1 MADVSITALHDPVSI
16 VHVPVGAA
24 AASSTKIYW
33 TLDRAVADESEFCNL
48 TSNRIEI
55 ALFAPSDLVEEEWGP
70 CEEPGVAING
80 PWRVFEVASG
90 DDGGGGG
97 NYDSPHLRHVSA
109 PLAEGG
115 ISILYQSSY
124 FTDFLLVKSSDFERA
139 SAIFHG
145 KGWNCDPILPP
156 TRRRSVMV
164 SPEMALAASINASV
178 RTDSPADTPPLA
190 EITVLASPL
199 ACIGLS
205 ADVEASLSAR
215 LRKLLV
221 WPERSVLALERARGR
236 KADDAADA
244 FERRNRSK
252 RAGNLNTWN
261 RNKPSQAAEASARA
275 LSRPRPFISY
285 TRTEDG
291 TSILT
296 EVRVL
301 RAMLSVA
308 ERADIGA
315 TELEGSDSE
324 WSDEDQI
331 PTSSSEDGT
340 ASRGRSLPSQSGH
353 SLRGRDVTEI
363 PIFWATPPSTPNS
376 ARFPGIGS
384 FTPIMRSASG
394 SGAERSS
401 RARLLELERQ
411 REREYDLELEEARQF
426 RYARETSLSRLS
438 SSSRSRLGTGHSR
451 TRSDTVSLGV
461 LQHRAIQGALGFMD
475 PRIRRASEGGSRE
488 PWAPDPE
495 PAPEDVVE
503 EKSESEE
510 EEEEEDTRASMMRC
524 LQLDL
529 RAVGGAYHLDKSGLV
544 MRFSDQLH
552 RGGVRMLYSSTTH
565 TANILVEGRDVARAE
580 RALRP
585 D

>member
-55 ALFAPSDLVEEEWGP
+55 ALFAPADLVEEEWGP
-70 CEEPGVAING
+70 CQEQGVAING

-97 NYDSPHLRHVSA
+97 NYDSPHLRHVST
-109 PLAEGG
+109 PLAEAG

-139 SAIFHG
+139 SAIFRG

-164 SPEMALAASINASV
+164 SPEMAQAASINASV
-178 RTDSPADTPPLA
+178 RTDTPADTPPIA

-236 KADDAADA
+236 KADDEADA

-252 RAGNLNTWN
+252 R
-261 RNKPSQAAEASARA
+261 AAEASARA

-291 TSILT
+291 TSIMT

-324 WSDEDQI
+324 WSDEDRT
-331 PTSSSEDGT
+331 PASSSEDGT
-340 ASRGRSLPSQSGH
+340 ASRSRSLPSQSGH
-353 SLRGRDVTEI
+353 SLRGHDATEI

-376 ARFPGIGS
+376 ARFPGIGG

-411 REREYDLELEEARQF
+411 MEREYDLELEEARQF
-426 RYARETSLSRLS
+426 RYARETPLSRLS
-438 SSSRSRLGTGHSR
+438 SSSRSRLGAGHSR

-461 LQHRAIQGALGFMD
+461 LQHRTIQGALGFVD

-503 EKSESEE
+503 EKSES

-565 TANILVEGRDVARAE
+565 TANILVEGRDVVRAE